1 MRKNGDKN
9 NNLLRDEH
17 LNKIN
22 SYIEDIIMD
31 LIHTKFS

>member
-9 NNLLRDEH
+9 NNLLRGEC

-22 SYIEDIIMD
+22 PYIEDIIMD
-31 LIHTKFS
+31 LIHGKFS

>member
-9 NNLLRDEH
+9 NNLLRDEY

-22 SYIEDIIMD
+22 PYFEDIIMD
-31 LIHTKFS
+31 LIRGKFS